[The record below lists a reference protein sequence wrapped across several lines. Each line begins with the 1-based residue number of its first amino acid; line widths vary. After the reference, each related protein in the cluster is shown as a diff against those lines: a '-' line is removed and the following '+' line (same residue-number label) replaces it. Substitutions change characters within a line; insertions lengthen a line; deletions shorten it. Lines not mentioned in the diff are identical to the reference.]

1 MLSPLQTVS
10 CGEDWRGGTG
20 RRQTWKRGGV
30 LVVSFQVLD
39 WAAHADGRLRQS
51 TEAGAR
57 AAPPAMPM
65 MLRRRLTPLG
75 QAAIAAAYGAGAKAG
90 VHYVF
95 ASRHGEF
102 QRSLRVLEALAAEQ
116 PLSPAD
122 FSLCVH
128 NALAGLLSIATGAL
142 AGHTAIAAGPD
153 SLAGGLLEAAALLA
167 ADPATPVLLAYFD
180 DDLPAPYDAFQLEPA
195 AGPLALAVLLGS
207 PSVDCAAIQ
216 FVATPRLSA
225 PSSATALPARA
236 FLRFL
241 AENLP
246 SAEAGGARFQVAWCR
261 AT

>member
-1 MLSPLQTVS
+1 VGAAAALDSPRIGQPRPQHSPTAAPLLGPARLGFSFTA
-10 CGEDWRGGTG
+10 WPWAG
-20 RRQTWKRGGV
+20 RARVR
-30 LVVSFQVLD
+30 
-39 WAAHADGRLRQS
+39 AAHRAELARLQLL
-51 TEAGAR
+51 GAALER
-57 AAPPAMPM
+57 DLASLTLCDAA
-65 MLRRRLTPLG
+65 
-75 QAAIAAAYGAGAKAG
+75 
-90 VHYVF
+90 VW
-95 ASRHGEF
+95 
-102 QRSLRVLEALAAEQ
+102 RSGGY
-116 PLSPAD
+116 SPFLPWA
-122 FSLCVH
+122 
-128 NALAGLLSIATGAL
+128 
-142 AGHTAIAAGPD
+142 